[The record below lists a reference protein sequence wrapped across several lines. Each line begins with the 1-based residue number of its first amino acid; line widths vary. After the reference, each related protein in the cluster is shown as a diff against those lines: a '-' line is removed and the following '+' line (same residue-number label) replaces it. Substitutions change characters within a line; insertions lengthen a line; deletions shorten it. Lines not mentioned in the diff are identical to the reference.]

1 MVDYAALTDTSAKVL
16 GVPVTAAGLFV
27 IDIGR
32 IKPTAG
38 GVAGAVAA
46 DAGLSAFGFDDP
58 ITQGLAAGAGFGAG
72 QHAVYQASADAAG
85 LTPVMVLAITADEY
99 ALLDW
104 NGNLRS
110 GSGPTKVFARF
121 SRTLAT
127 ATSSKSGVTHRVVLT
142 QDDVE
147 AKIQCNLGLLA
158 PGKKELRA
166 VLAELSA
173 N

>member
-1 MVDYAALTDTSAKVL
+1 MVDYAALTESSARVL

-38 GVAGAVAA
+38 GIAGAVAA
-46 DAGLSAFGFDDP
+46 DAGLSAFGIDDP
-58 ITQGLAAGAGFGAG
+58 ITQGLAAGAGFGVG
-72 QHAVYQASADAAG
+72 QHAVYQASAENAG
-85 LTPVMVLAITADEY
+85 VTPVMVLAVTADEY
-99 ALLDW
+99 VLMDW

-127 ATSSKSGVTHRVVLT
+127 ATSSKSGVTHRVVLI
-142 QDDVE
+142 QEDVE

-166 VLAELSA
+166 VLAELGV

>member
-1 MVDYAALTDTSAKVL
+1 MVDYTAVQQSSATLL

-99 ALLDW
+99 VLMDW

-110 GSGPTKVFARF
+110 GTGPTKVFARF
-121 SRTLAT
+121 SRAAAKVT
-127 ATSSKSGVTHRVVLT
+127 ASKSGVTHRVVLT

-166 VLAELSA
+166 VLAELGA